1 MGTNFKINKII
12 GSILVLSIAGGL
24 LTQLNQAIANEN
36 PSNLPENQTETTTK
50 NPLIGTEWQLIS
62 WTENEPLSKENSTI
76 RFEKERISGSG
87 SCNRYTA
94 GYAMQDHAMKVG
106 LIAATRKACSQEI
119 MNQEM
124 LFLAALE
131 GAKVYNINGKER
143 LQIGYI
149 KQKEMGIMNFKRITN
164 NNTPT
169 VDKTVYIS
177 PKSVDCVGV
186 APRQCLQIKENL
198 EDKWTLFY
206 ESIEGFNYEPGYLY
220 QLIISQKK
228 N

>member
-1 MGTNFKINKII
+1 MVTYFNINKII
-12 GSILVLSIAGGL
+12 SAIFLIAIAGGL
-24 LTQLNQAIANEN
+24 LTQINQAIANDN
-36 PSNLPENQTETTTK
+36 PSGSTEKQPDNRTK
-50 NPLIGTEWQLIS
+50 NPLTGREWQLVS

-76 RFEKERISGSG
+76 RFEKERVSGSG

-94 GYAMQDHAMKVG
+94 GYAIQENAIKVG
-106 LIAATRKACSQEI
+106 LIAATRRACPEEI

-131 GAKVYNINGKER
+131 GAKIYTINGKGQ

-149 KQKEMGIMNFKRITN
+149 KQKEMGIMTLKANTN

-169 VDKTVYIS
+169 VDKTIYIA
-177 PKSVDCVGV
+177 PKTVDCVGF
-186 APRQCLQIKENL
+186 APRHCLQIKEKL

-220 QLIISQKK
+220 QLRITQKK